1 MRLGSCLKSV
11 FALVVF
17 SVFVS
22 HASAAPCIVPPLS
35 QDAVDHFKANPS
47 TLVAP
52 GADARTIEGTVRDLA
67 GTDAAL
73 AAELVQLAQGSK
85 PRVQTAI
92 AAGLAQAAVACQTVD
107 QQAALLIQ
115 QAVASFQDG
124 EFQNVFAAVAG
135 DLSTAAVAAATDAAV
150 GSVGSVVVTN
160 PTNSRP
166 PTTNFGAGGTPA
178 FFQITAIPATT
189 SPSSSPSTSPTP
201 TTTTT
206 AATPVSRTR

>member
-1 MRLGSCLKSV
+1 MRLGSALKLG
-11 FALVVF
+11 FAPIVF

-22 HASAAPCIVPPLS
+22 HASASPCVVPPLS
-35 QDAVDHFKANPS
+35 RDAVDHFKANPQA
-47 TLVAP
+47 LVAP
-52 GADARTIEGTVRDLA
+52 GTDARTIEGTVRDLA

-107 QQAALLIQ
+107 QQAALMIQ

-135 DLSTAAVAAATDAAV
+135 DLSTAAVAAATGAAV

-160 PTNSRP
+160 PTSSRP
-166 PTTNFGAGGTPA
+166 ATTSFGAGGTPA
-178 FFQITAIPATT
+178 FFQITAITATS
-189 SPSSSPSTSPTP
+189 SPSSPSTPSSP